1 MDEEVFWVVDVSVGS
16 GLDAVDYLFLHV
28 NTAQHK
34 VTLENRPTLGSR
46 SSRMARGIYRVS
58 SLCLQP
64 YIISNQTL
72 LHFNKKTYL
81 VEKHILAVS
90 ALGRKV
96 FEIAILVDPMLL
108 AKLLPELAA
117 NYTRQV
123 NSCLSFGGLLTARG
137 CRRTV
142 IAALAG
148 LDCDDFSVHANPLIL
163 VKQEGKKTNIPRHFM
178 S

>member
-1 MDEEVFWVVDVSVGS
+1 
-16 GLDAVDYLFLHV
+16 
-28 NTAQHK
+28 
-34 VTLENRPTLGSR
+34 
-46 SSRMARGIYRVS
+46 MARGIYRVS

-64 YIISNQTL
+64 YIISNRAL
-72 LHFNKKTYL
+72 LHFNKKKTDL

-96 FEIAILVDPMLL
+96 FEIPILVDPMLL

-117 NYTRQV
+117 NYIRRV
-123 NSCLSFGGLLTARG
+123 SCCLSFGGLLTARG
-137 CRRTV
+137 YRRTI

-148 LDCDDFSVHANPLIL
+148 LDCDDFSVHASPLIL
-163 VKQEGKKTNIPRHFM
+163 VKWEDRKKSNMPRHFT